1 MNEQYLH
8 LLWRTKR
15 LPLHLLKT
23 IDGRDIRIL
32 HVGFYNTA
40 SGPDFFNGSIELDG
54 LRHNGNIE
62 LHVKSSDW
70 YAHGH
75 QSDEAYN
82 NVILHVVYEHD
93 KLVFIEG
100 VPIPTLE
107 LKQFI
112 DQEHFRRT
120 VSLVRQEAPIPCAA
134 QLGDCPPPVI
144 WNTVESALFRRLE
157 RKQQEIARLA
167 SEVGGDPR
175 KVLFHTIAQAFG
187 MKTNRLPFQE
197 LAHRLPFERLI
208 RSEKRQIESIVFGT
222 GGFLGKAAADRYER
236 ELAAEWSYQSERLQ
250 LHAAHAH
257 SWRFK
262 GCRPPG
268 FPTLRLAQFA
278 AFIDRMDWSDAFW
291 ELPARELKIRIEEAL
306 TAAPSDYWT
315 QHYHFGKR
323 RAAGNS
329 AMGLSTARVVLLN
342 SVVPFLWWL
351 SEWTGLSVYREKG
364 VEVLELLPA
373 EKNKILQQWREK
385 GLGAV
390 SAAESQGL
398 IELKNESCDRKQCL
412 NCRVGMYLLGR

>member
-40 SGPDFFNGSIELDG
+40 SGPDFFNGSIALDG

-75 QSDEAYN
+75 QHDDAYN

-100 VPIPTLE
+100 IPIPTLE

-112 DQEHFRRT
+112 DEEHFRQT
-120 VSLVRQEAPIPCAA
+120 MSMVRQETPIPCAA

-144 WNTVESALFRRLE
+144 WNAVETALFRRLE
-157 RKQQEIARLA
+157 RKQQEIASLA
-167 SEVGGDPR
+167 VQLQGDPR
-175 KVLFHTIAQAFG
+175 LVLFHTIAQAFG

-222 GGFLGKAAADRYER
+222 GGFLENVSADRYER
-236 ELAAEWSYQSERLQ
+236 ELAAEWSYQSARLQ
-250 LHAAHAH
+250 LHAAQAYAWH
-257 SWRFK
+257 FK

-291 ELPARELKIRIEEAL
+291 ELPAAELKNRIEEAL
-306 TAAPSDYWT
+306 TAMPSDYWT

-323 RAAGNS
+323 RSEGNA
-329 AMGLSTARVVLLN
+329 AMGLSTARVILLN
-342 SVVPFLWWL
+342 SIVPFLWWL

-364 VEVLELLPA
+364 LEVLELLPA
-373 EKNKILQQWREK
+373 EKNRIVQQWREK

-398 IELKNESCDRKQCL
+398 IELKNELCDRKQCL
-412 NCRVGMYLLGR
+412 NCRIGMHLLRN